1 MPDAQTLVLILTIAV
16 ALFFDFTNGFHD
28 TANAIGTTIGTRA
41 LPPRIAV
48 GLSAVLNLVG
58 AIVTTQ
64 LLHAE
69 VANTVGSLVA
79 PAGGVAMSMLI
90 AVLFGAITWNLIT
103 WRAGLPSSSSHA
115 LIGALIGM
123 GLAVYGVGAVQW
135 GEVYPVFI
143 ALISSPIA
151 GLVIAYVVSV
161 VLLNLLRRARPSHA
175 NSAFRR
181 LQLFSSGFVA
191 FSHGANDAQKTM
203 AIITLALFS
212 SGHLAEFAIPTWVAL
227 AAALAIGLGT
237 WAGGWRIIRT
247 MGTRIVRMEPVD
259 GFAAQT
265 VAAAVIQLA
274 TAWGL
279 PVSTTQVVSGSVMG
293 AGATRRFSAVR
304 WGVARRIVW
313 AWIFTI
319 PAAAALAALAALLIK
334 AGPLALT
341 LAVLVSGAAALAL
354 LARGMRR
361 KRPSTDFGIGPIEDP
376 NTAGKSASVERG
388 SAKGSAMKVGRS

>member
-1 MPDAQTLVLILTIAV
+1 MPDAQTLLLVLTVAV

-28 TANAIGTTIGTRA
+28 TANAIGTAVGTRA
-41 LPPRIAV
+41 LPPRLAV

-58 AIVTTQ
+58 AVVTTQ

-79 PAGGVAMSMLI
+79 PAGGVALSMLV
-90 AVLFGAITWNLIT
+90 AVLFGAITWNLFT

-123 GLAVYGVGAVQW
+123 GLTVYGVDAVQW
-135 GEVYPVFI
+135 GEVYPVFV
-143 ALISSPIA
+143 ALITSPIA
-151 GLVIAYVVSV
+151 GLFLAYLITVIF
-161 VLLNLLRRARPSHA
+161 LNLLRRARPSQA
-175 NSAFRR
+175 NTAFRR

-212 SGHLAEFAIPTWVAL
+212 SGYLSEFAVPTWVAL

-247 MGTRIVRMEPVD
+247 MGTRIVRMNPVD

-279 PVSTTQVVSGSVMG
+279 PVSTTQVVSGAVMG
-293 AGATRRFSAVR
+293 AGATRRVSAVR

-319 PAAAALAALAALLIK
+319 PASAALAALGALLVK
-334 AGPLALT
+334 AGPLAVT
-341 LAVLVSGAAALAL
+341 LAVLALGVGL
-354 LARGMRR
+354 LVMLVQRMRR
-361 KRPSTDFGIGPIEDP
+361 KRSSSDLVMRV
-376 NTAGKSASVERG
+376 A
-388 SAKGSAMKVGRS
+388 RSHKRH

>member
-1 MPDAQTLVLILTIAV
+1 MPETQTLLLVLTIAI
-16 ALFFDFTNGFHD
+16 ALLFDFTNGFHD
-28 TANAIGTTIGTRA
+28 TANAVGTAIGTRA
-41 LPPRIAV
+41 LPPRFAV
-48 GLSAVLNLVG
+48 GLTAILNLVG
-58 AIVTTQ
+58 AVVTTQ
-64 LLHAE
+64 FLHAE
-69 VANTVGSLVA
+69 VANTVGKLVA

-90 AVLFGAITWNLIT
+90 AVLFGAITWNLFT

-123 GLAVYGVGAVQW
+123 GLAVYGLDTVQW

-143 ALISSPIA
+143 ALVTSPVV
-151 GLVIAYVVSV
+151 GLLIAYVLTV
-161 VLLNLLRRARPSHA
+161 VLLNLFRRVRPSHA
-175 NSAFRR
+175 NSVFRR

-212 SGHLAEFAIPTWVAL
+212 SGRLPEFIVPTWVAL
-227 AAALAIGLGT
+227 AAAIAIGLGT

-265 VAAAVIQLA
+265 AAAAVIQLA
-274 TAWGL
+274 TASGL
-279 PVSTTQVVSGSVMG
+279 PVSTTQVVSGAVMG

-319 PAAAALAALAALLIK
+319 PASAVLAASAALLIT
-334 AGPLALT
+334 AEPLA
-341 LAVLVSGAAALAL
+341 VMFAALILGAVTL
-354 LARGMRR
+354 VWVARRLSSR
-361 KRPSTDFGIGPIEDP
+361 KPSTHFDDEGGDRAP
-376 NTAGKSASVERG
+376 KLRQ
-388 SAKGSAMKVGRS
+388 

>member
-1 MPDAQTLVLILTIAV
+1 MPDAQTLLLVLTIAV

-28 TANAIGTTIGTRA
+28 TANAIGTAIGTRA
-41 LPPRIAV
+41 LPPRVAV

-79 PAGGVAMSMLI
+79 PADGVALSMLV
-90 AVLFGAITWNLIT
+90 AVLFGAITWNLLT

-123 GLAVYGVGAVQW
+123 GLAAYGVDVVQW
-135 GEVYPVFI
+135 REVYLVFI
-143 ALISSPIA
+143 ALVTSPIA
-151 GLVIAYVVSV
+151 GLLLAYVLTV
-161 VLLNLLRRARPSHA
+161 VLLNLLRRARPSYA

-181 LQLFSSGFVA
+181 FQLFSSGFVA

-212 SGHLAEFAIPTWVAL
+212 SGHLMEFDVPTWVAL

-247 MGTRIVRMEPVD
+247 MGIRIVQMDPVH
-259 GFAAQT
+259 GFSAQT
-265 VAAAVIQLA
+265 MAATVIQLA

-319 PAAAALAALAALLIK
+319 PASAVLAASAALLAR
-334 AGPLALT
+334 AGPLAVT
-341 LAVLVSGAAALAL
+341 LAVIILVGLIVL
-354 LARGMRR
+354 LAQRMRR
-361 KRPSTDFGIGPIEDP
+361 KRPYIDLGI
-376 NTAGKSASVERG
+376 ARG
-388 SAKGSAMKVGRS
+388 RLSKRRP